1 MTMDVAV
8 TVILTVTVTA
18 SVNANVKVKVKVKL
32 KVKVKVK
39 VKVNLTRFVCCRQLH
54 STIFRLFKE
63 QILNFLEKAESFPT
77 FQIILP
83 SM

>member
-18 SVNANVKVKVKVKL
+18 SVNANV

-63 QILNFLEKAESFPT
+63 QILNFLEKAESFQT
-77 FQIILP
+77 FRIILP

>member
-1 MTMDVAV
+1 MIVTMTMNVAV
-8 TVILTVTVTA
+8 TVILTVTVTV
-18 SVNANVKVKVKVKL
+18 SVNAN
-32 KVKVKVK
+32 VKVK

-83 SM
+83 FM

>member
-1 MTMDVAV
+1 MTMNVAV
-8 TVILTVTVTA
+8 TVILTVTVTV
-18 SVNANVKVKVKVKL
+18 SVNANAN
-32 KVKVKVK
+32 VKVKVK

-63 QILNFLEKAESFPT
+63 QILNFLEKAESFPI

-83 SM
+83 LM

>member
-1 MTMDVAV
+1 MIVTMTMNVAV
-8 TVILTVTVTA
+8 TVILTVTVTVTV
-18 SVNANVKVKVKVKL
+18 SVNAN
-32 KVKVKVK
+32 VKVK

>member
-1 MTMDVAV
+1 MIVTMTMNVAV
-8 TVILTVTVTA
+8 TVILTVTVTV
-18 SVNANVKVKVKVKL
+18 SVNAN
-32 KVKVKVK
+32 VK

-54 STIFRLFKE
+54 STIFRLFEEK
-63 QILNFLEKAESFPT
+63 ILNFLEKTESFPT

>member
-18 SVNANVKVKVKVKL
+18 SVNAN
-32 KVKVKVK
+32 VKVKVK

-63 QILNFLEKAESFPT
+63 QILNFLEKAESFQT
-77 FQIILP
+77 FRIILP

>member
-1 MTMDVAV
+1 MIVTMTMNAAV
-8 TVILTVTVTA
+8 TVMTVTVTV
-18 SVNANVKVKVKVKL
+18 SVNANV

-54 STIFRLFKE
+54 STIFRLFEEK
-63 QILNFLEKAESFPT
+63 ILNFLEKTESFPT

>member
-18 SVNANVKVKVKVKL
+18 SVNAN
-32 KVKVKVK
+32 VKVK

-77 FQIILP
+77 FRIILP

>member
-1 MTMDVAV
+1 MTMNAAV
-8 TVILTVTVTA
+8 TVMTVTVTV
-18 SVNANVKVKVKVKL
+18 SVNAN
-32 KVKVKVK
+32 VKVKVK

-54 STIFRLFKE
+54 STIFRLFEEK
-63 QILNFLEKAESFPT
+63 ILNFLEKTESFPT

>member
-1 MTMDVAV
+1 MIVTMTMNVAV

-18 SVNANVKVKVKVKL
+18 SVNANV

>member
-1 MTMDVAV
+1 MTMNVAV
-8 TVILTVTVTA
+8 TVILTVTVTV
-18 SVNANVKVKVKVKL
+18 SVNAN
-32 KVKVKVK
+32 VKVKVK

>member
-1 MTMDVAV
+1 MTMNVAV
-8 TVILTVTVTA
+8 TVILTVTVTV
-18 SVNANVKVKVKVKL
+18 SVNANAN
-32 KVKVKVK
+32 VKVK

-83 SM
+83 FM

>member
-1 MTMDVAV
+1 MNVAV
-8 TVILTVTVTA
+8 TVILTVTVTV
-18 SVNANVKVKVKVKL
+18 SVNANANAN
-32 KVKVKVK
+32 VKVK

>member
-1 MTMDVAV
+1 MTMNVAV
-8 TVILTVTVTA
+8 TVILTVTVTV
-18 SVNANVKVKVKVKL
+18 SVNANAN
-32 KVKVKVK
+32 VKVK

>member
-1 MTMDVAV
+1 MTMNVAV
-8 TVILTVTVTA
+8 TVILTVTVTV
-18 SVNANVKVKVKVKL
+18 SVNAN
-32 KVKVKVK
+32 VKVK

>member
-1 MTMDVAV
+1 MTMNVAV
-8 TVILTVTVTA
+8 TVILTVTVTV
-18 SVNANVKVKVKVKL
+18 SVNANV

>member
-1 MTMDVAV
+1 MIVTMTMDVAV

-18 SVNANVKVKVKVKL
+18 SVNANV

-63 QILNFLEKAESFPT
+63 QILNFLEKAESFQT
-77 FQIILP
+77 FRIILP

>member
-1 MTMDVAV
+1 MTMNVAV
-8 TVILTVTVTA
+8 TVILTVTVTV
-18 SVNANVKVKVKVKL
+18 SVNAN
-32 KVKVKVK
+32 VKVK

-83 SM
+83 FM

>member
-1 MTMDVAV
+1 MTMNVAV
-8 TVILTVTVTA
+8 TVILTVTVTV
-18 SVNANVKVKVKVKL
+18 SVNANAN
-32 KVKVKVK
+32 VKVKVK

>member
-1 MTMDVAV
+1 MTMNVAV
-8 TVILTVTVTA
+8 AVIFTVTVTV
-18 SVNANVKVKVKVKL
+18 SVNANAN
-32 KVKVKVK
+32 VKVKVK

>member
-1 MTMDVAV
+1 MIVTMTMDVAV
-8 TVILTVTVTA
+8 TVILTVTVTVTA
-18 SVNANVKVKVKVKL
+18 SVNANV

-63 QILNFLEKAESFPT
+63 QILNFLEKAESFQT
-77 FQIILP
+77 FRIILP

>member
-1 MTMDVAV
+1 MIVTMTMDVAV

-18 SVNANVKVKVKVKL
+18 SVNAN
-32 KVKVKVK
+32 VKVK

-63 QILNFLEKAESFPT
+63 QILNFLEKAESFQT
-77 FQIILP
+77 FRIILP

>member
-1 MTMDVAV
+1 MTMNVAV
-8 TVILTVTVTA
+8 TVILTVTVTV
-18 SVNANVKVKVKVKL
+18 SVNANAN
-32 KVKVKVK
+32 VKVKVK

-83 SM
+83 FM

>member
-1 MTMDVAV
+1 MIVTMTMDVAV

-18 SVNANVKVKVKVKL
+18 SVNAN
-32 KVKVKVK
+32 VKVKVK

-63 QILNFLEKAESFPT
+63 QILNFLEKAESFQT
-77 FQIILP
+77 FRIILP

>member
-1 MTMDVAV
+1 MTMNVAV
-8 TVILTVTVTA
+8 TVILTVTVTV
-18 SVNANVKVKVKVKL
+18 SVNAN
-32 KVKVKVK
+32 VK

-54 STIFRLFKE
+54 STIFRLFEEK
-63 QILNFLEKAESFPT
+63 ILNFLEKTESFPT

>member
-1 MTMDVAV
+1 MIVTMTMNVAV
-8 TVILTVTVTA
+8 TVILTVTVTV
-18 SVNANVKVKVKVKL
+18 SVNAN
-32 KVKVKVK
+32 VKVKVK

-54 STIFRLFKE
+54 STIFRLFEEK
-63 QILNFLEKAESFPT
+63 ILNFLEKTESFPT

>member
-1 MTMDVAV
+1 MTMNVAV
-8 TVILTVTVTA
+8 TVILTVTVTV
-18 SVNANVKVKVKVKL
+18 SVNANANANV

-83 SM
+83 FM

>member
-1 MTMDVAV
+1 MTMNVAV
-8 TVILTVTVTA
+8 TVILTVTVTV
-18 SVNANVKVKVKVKL
+18 SVNANANV

>member
-1 MTMDVAV
+1 MTMNVAV
-8 TVILTVTVTA
+8 TVILTVTVTV
-18 SVNANVKVKVKVKL
+18 SVNAN
-32 KVKVKVK
+32 VKVKVK

-54 STIFRLFKE
+54 STIFRLFEEK
-63 QILNFLEKAESFPT
+63 ILNFLEKTESFPT

>member
-1 MTMDVAV
+1 MTMNVAV
-8 TVILTVTVTA
+8 TVILTVTVTV
-18 SVNANVKVKVKVKL
+18 SVNANANAN
-32 KVKVKVK
+32 VKVK

>member
-1 MTMDVAV
+1 MTMNVAV
-8 TVILTVTVTA
+8 TVILTVTVTV
-18 SVNANVKVKVKVKL
+18 SVNANANAN
-32 KVKVKVK
+32 VKVK

-83 SM
+83 FM